1 MQSTETRRNHHRAIG
16 IRLIGV
22 HCRELYDVCMHGRSA
37 RVFRSLIILA
47 CLLCLGLRFPARA
60 GAEWYV
66 AGQFGVNFA
75 DKLNDVGGTGELAGL
90 RVQDFDLKNSL
101 TYGLK
106 VGNFPGH
113 GWFGVE
119 LDAFHTTPHIK
130 NLGSAPGIHMRVT
143 TVGVNFIVRYPG
155 LSVQPYAG
163 IGAGAA
169 IGHISDSPPNRI
181 TGDTD
186 VAANLNL
193 LAGIRFFLTPY
204 VALFTEYKFTQATL
218 RFDEAFAPNQGFV
231 GDYQAQHLLV
241 GLSYHF

>member
-1 MQSTETRRNHHRAIG
+1 MEQ
-16 IRLIGV
+16 
-22 HCRELYDVCMHGRSA
+22 YDVCMQTRSA
-37 RVFRSLIILA
+37 RVSLSLMILA
-47 CLLCLGLRFPARA
+47 CLLFLGLRNPTRA

-75 DKLNDVGGTGELAGL
+75 DALKDVSGTGELASL
-90 RVQDFDLKNSL
+90 RVPDFDLKNSL

-106 VGNFPGH
+106 LGNFPGN

-119 LDAFHTTPHIK
+119 LDAFHTTPNIK

-155 LSVQPYAG
+155 LSIQPYAG
-163 IGAGAA
+163 IGAGMA
-169 IGHISDSPPNRI
+169 IGHISDSPPNMV
-181 TGDTD
+181 GSDTD

-193 LAGIRFFLTPY
+193 LAGIRFFVTPY

-218 RFDEAFAPNQGFV
+218 RFDEAFVPNQGFV